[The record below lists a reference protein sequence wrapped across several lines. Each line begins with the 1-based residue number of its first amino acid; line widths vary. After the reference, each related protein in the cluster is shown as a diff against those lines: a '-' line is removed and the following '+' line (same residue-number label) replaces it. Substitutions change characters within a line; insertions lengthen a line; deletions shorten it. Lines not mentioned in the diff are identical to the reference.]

1 MPHLLGSMAL
11 VIPSPSPSPLPC
23 TSQFWLNHNTIT
35 LPLVPR
41 YFITAECDQNGA
53 NFKPFYTLIKGP
65 SLSTLPECL
74 FVYLFSVYTAWHK
87 KLIQL
92 LKKLLTILLI
102 SFPFNKSTFT
112 GKNRPVSTLLT
123 TLPAAEWRLCRCWS
137 GRELWRTAPLHPPQR
152 ATAHPS
158 HLVLCTNNNI
168 SYLHTFLWNK
178 VSISIYLRKNIY
190 IDLDHRYP

>member
-1 MPHLLGSMAL
+1 MGNGGQARCISAAPGPGMLMPHLLGSMAL

-41 YFITAECDQNGA
+41 YFITAECDRSGA

-74 FVYLFSVYTAWHK
+74 SVYLFSVYPEAWHK

-112 GKNRPVSTLLT
+112 GKNPPRFHIVDNI
-123 TLPAAEWRLCRCWS
+123 AGS
-137 GRELWRTAPLHPPQR
+137 GVA
-152 ATAHPS
+152 
-158 HLVLCTNNNI
+158 VC
-168 SYLHTFLWNK
+168 
-178 VSISIYLRKNIY
+178 V
-190 IDLDHRYP
+190 